1 MLEGTMSMDTI
12 NKLNEELMPGEKLI
26 WSGQPQQGFLLRGAD
41 IFMIPL
47 SLIWLWF
54 AILWESLVISGLIYA
69 KQTILIIFV
78 LLGIPFVLLGL
89 YTVFGR
95 FIVDKAQRKKTYYGL
110 TDHRI
115 LIITGLNSQNHR
127 ALLIK
132 NIPEINLQI
141 QKEGKGTILFG
152 QANYFYWMSPV
163 NWFFDL
169 GLSKNP
175 PKFEMIN
182 DAKMVYDQIIHL
194 QKNESV

>member
-1 MLEGTMSMDTI
+1 MDAI
-12 NKLNEELMPGEKLI
+12 NKSNEELIPGEKLI

-41 IFMIPL
+41 IFMIPP
-47 SLIWLWF
+47 SLIWLSF
-54 AILWESLVISGLIYA
+54 AILWESAVISGLIFA
-69 KQTILIIFV
+69 KQTVFIIFI

-95 FIVDKAQRKKTYYGL
+95 FFVDKAQRKKTYYGL

-115 LIITGLNSQNHR
+115 LIITGLHSQNHR

-152 QANYFYWMSPV
+152 QANYLYWVSTV

-175 PKFEMIN
+175 PKFELIN
-182 DAKMVYDQIIHL
+182 DAKAVYNQIIHL
-194 QKNESV
+194 QKDERISNFDR